1 MTTPTSNQLNE
12 GPLADLNISEED
24 VENAQN
30 GVFKRTLL
38 ERWEFM
44 LVRQIDAT
52 AAPTTIEIASNILT
66 TYTFL
71 KHRDLA
77 VYRANRVNL
86 LSEALVR
93 FYDILLTHK
102 GFSEE
107 DKEAALERMFFDRGD
122 QEPADVRPSKIAELY
137 EEIEDDWKKHIELYT
152 RIVAVWSALSSHWA
166 EHWAANLEENPGDPA
181 IPGEHASIIDTT
193 SVLLNEQFGMVSA
206 LRDLQGF
213 EIDED
218 TADKMTGYAAE
229 YISEMSNE

>member
-1 MTTPTSNQLNE
+1 MTTPTPNQLNE
-12 GPLADLNISEED
+12 GPLADHGISEED
-24 VENAQN
+24 VENAQR

-52 AAPTTIEIASNILT
+52 SAPTTIEIASNILT

-77 VYRANRVNL
+77 IYRASRVAM

-102 GFSEE
+102 GFSDE
-107 DKEAALERMFFDRGD
+107 DKEAALDRMFFNRGD
-122 QEPADVRPSKIAELY
+122 QEPADVRPSKIVELY
-137 EEIEDDWKKHIELYT
+137 EEIEDDWKEHIELYT
-152 RIVAVWSALSSHWA
+152 RIIAAWSALSSHWA
-166 EHWAANLEENPGDPA
+166 ECWAANLDKNPDSS
-181 IPGEHASIIDTT
+181 IPGEHAAIIDTT
-193 SVLLNEQFGMVSA
+193 SVLLNEQFGMVAA

-213 EIDED
+213 DIDED

>member
-1 MTTPTSNQLNE
+1 MTTPTPNQLNE
-12 GPLADLNISEED
+12 GPLADLGISEED
-24 VENAQN
+24 VENAQR

-52 AAPTTIEIASNILT
+52 SAPTTIEIASNILT

-77 VYRANRVNL
+77 IYRASRVAM

-102 GFSEE
+102 GFSDE
-107 DKEAALERMFFDRGD
+107 DKEAALDRMFFNRGD
-122 QEPADVRPSKIAELY
+122 QEPADVRPSKIVELY
-137 EEIEDDWKKHIELYT
+137 EEIEDDWKEHIELYT
-152 RIVAVWSALSSHWA
+152 RIIAAWSALSSHWA
-166 EHWAANLEENPGDPA
+166 ECWAANLDKNPDSS
-181 IPGEHASIIDTT
+181 IPGEHAAIIDTT
-193 SVLLNEQFGMVSA
+193 SVLLNEQFGMVAA

-213 EIDED
+213 DIDED

>member
-1 MTTPTSNQLNE
+1 MPTP
-12 GPLADLNISEED
+12 
-24 VENAQN
+24 
-30 GVFKRTLL
+30 
-38 ERWEFM
+38 
-44 LVRQIDAT
+44 AT

-77 VYRANRVNL
+77 IYRASRVAM

-102 GFSEE
+102 GFSDE

-152 RIVAVWSALSSHWA
+152 RIIAVWSALSSHWA
-166 EHWAANLEENPGDPA
+166 ECWAANLENPDSS
-181 IPGEHASIIDTT
+181 IPGEHAAIIDTT

>member
-1 MTTPTSNQLNE
+1 MTTPTANQLNE

-24 VENAQN
+24 VENAQR

-107 DKEAALERMFFDRGD
+107 DKEAALDRMFFNRGD
-122 QEPADVRPSKIAELY
+122 QEPADVRPSKIADLY
-137 EEIEDDWKKHIELYT
+137 EEIEDDWKKHSELYT
-152 RIVAVWSALSSHWA
+152 RIIAMWSALSSNWA
-166 EHWAANLEENPGDPA
+166 ERWAANLDENPNDPD
-181 IPGEHASIIDTT
+181 IPGEHASVIDTT

-206 LRDLQGF
+206 LRDLQSF
-213 EIDED
+213 DIDED
-218 TADKMTGYAAE
+218 MADKMTGYAAE

>member
-1 MTTPTSNQLNE
+1 MTTPTTDQLNE
-12 GPLADLNISEED
+12 GPLADLGISEED
-24 VENAQN
+24 VENAQR

-71 KHRDLA
+71 KHSDLT
-77 VYRANRVNL
+77 VYRSNRVGL

-102 GFSEE
+102 GFSDE

-122 QEPADVRPSKIAELY
+122 QEPADVRPSKIADLY
-137 EEIEDDWKKHIELYT
+137 EEIEDDWKKHSELYT
-152 RIVAVWSALSSHWA
+152 RIIAVWSALSSNWA
-166 EHWAANLEENPGDPA
+166 ERWAANLDENPNDPD
-181 IPGEHASIIDTT
+181 IPGEHASIVDTT

-206 LRDLQGF
+206 LRDLQSF
-213 EIDED
+213 EIDEAL
-218 TADKMTGYAAE
+218 ADKMTGYAAE

>member
-1 MTTPTSNQLNE
+1 MTTPNSDQLNE

-24 VENAQN
+24 IQNAQN

-77 VYRANRVNL
+77 IYRDSRVAM

-102 GFSEE
+102 GFSDE

-152 RIVAVWSALSSHWA
+152 RIIAVWSALSSHWA
-166 EHWAANLEENPGDPA
+166 ECWAANLENPDSS
-181 IPGEHASIIDTT
+181 IPGEHAAIIDTT